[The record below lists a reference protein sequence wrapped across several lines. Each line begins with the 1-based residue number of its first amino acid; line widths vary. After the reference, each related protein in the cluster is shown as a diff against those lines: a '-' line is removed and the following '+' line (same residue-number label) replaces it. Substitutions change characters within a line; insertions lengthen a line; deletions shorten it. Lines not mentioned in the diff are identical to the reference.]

1 MFHKRLLLF
10 AMAGLLLSFTT
21 VDACVCPETPDVSQ
35 AVHDARAVFVGKVVR
50 KLKYGVKFKII
61 QSWKG
66 VSTKF
71 VEIYTSGIR
80 NDCEPRFEKA
90 QTWLVYAT
98 ELPLFR
104 SEDAGIPYTIR
115 LVARGCSRTTK
126 LKDATRDL
134 AQLETSRK
142 NPNSR

>member
-1 MFHKRLLLF
+1 MIHKRLFLF
-10 AMAGLLLSFTT
+10 AMAGLLVSFTT
-21 VDACVCPETPDVSQ
+21 VDACICPKTPDVSQ

-50 KLKYGVKFKII
+50 KLKYSVKFKII
-61 QSWKG
+61 ESWKG

-71 VEIYTSGIR
+71 VEIHTSGIR

-104 SEDAGIPYTIR
+104 SEDAGIPYTTR
-115 LVARGCSRTTK
+115 LVARGCNRTSK
-126 LKDATRDL
+126 LRDATRDL
-134 AQLETSRK
+134 AQLRASGK